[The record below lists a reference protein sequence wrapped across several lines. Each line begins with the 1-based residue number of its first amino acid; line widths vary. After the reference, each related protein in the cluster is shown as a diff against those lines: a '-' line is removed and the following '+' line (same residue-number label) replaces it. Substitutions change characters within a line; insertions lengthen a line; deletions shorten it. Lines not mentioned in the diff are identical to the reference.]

1 MAKKRART
9 TSPDPVATSPA
20 EARASRGRGRGA
32 WKALDAGSGLLAAAL
47 APKVS
52 NLAWRAVTGRRPPS
66 ETRNPELSSKEAVAW
81 AAIGGA
87 TVQVV
92 RIVVRRGAASYW
104 VKSTGGLPPGMK
116 SLKDDLTKK

>member
-9 TSPDPVATSPA
+9 TERDPATTSQA
-20 EARASRGRGRGA
+20 EARAAKGRGRGA

-47 APKVS
+47 APRVS
-52 NLAWRAVTGRRPPS
+52 NVAWRAVTGRKPPS
-66 ETRNPELSSKEAVAW
+66 QTRNPELSAKEAVAW

-92 RIVVRRGAASYW
+92 RTVVRRGAASYW
-104 VKSTGGLPPGMK
+104 VKSTGGLPPGMR
-116 SLKDDLTKK
+116 SLKDAGKD